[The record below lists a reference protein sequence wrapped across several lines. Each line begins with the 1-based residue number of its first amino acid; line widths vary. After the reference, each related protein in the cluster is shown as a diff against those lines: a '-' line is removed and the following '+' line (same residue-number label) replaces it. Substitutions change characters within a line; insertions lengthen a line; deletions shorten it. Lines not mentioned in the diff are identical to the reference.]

1 MNKITIIIRIMKFY
15 LKKDAILKLKKGNN
29 KDLKLIQEDICEEG
43 NKRFHIIS
51 NKELYDKILE
61 IKGKN
66 KVPSFYESWIENT
79 NLVFALDIDLNDNIS
94 DNDFDKILVKNI
106 NNVKKYAKEY
116 YDYDYNIEE
125 IIVLKTKKRED
136 KQSSHIIFRGLS
148 FENHLVC
155 KNFFFR
161 IIKDSKLEYCDSSIY
176 GKTCLRTCFSTK
188 KGKDYPF
195 VPYKLKIGNKYTSV
209 IENYENEYDYFE
221 NSLVTYVKEEDPLIS
236 KDMIVEEFNI
246 KEEVKKIEIKDN
258 AELEQILNSLPQDYC
273 DEYIK
278 WNRVGMALFS
288 MNENYFE
295 MFNKWSSKSS
305 KYNYQEVFNH
315 WSRYRNSNFNKNYL
329 GLGSL
334 IHWAKQSGANV
345 LNKNIEQT
353 VLDYPESKI
362 IITEN
367 DNFDVKH
374 ISQNKLTDKLFENI
388 IDKKFIGIQSEKGT
402 GKTSNLIKA
411 LFENNK
417 RKEPESILF
426 VSSRRTF
433 GIKLSADLKKYGF
446 KLYSD
451 INEHYIYDKRVIV
464 QIDSLLRVDRDKF
477 DLVIIDECESLAR
490 YCTSSHFTKNVKAST
505 IVSNLE
511 FRINDA
517 DNIIIMDADL
527 SDRCIN
533 YYKKIIDPDNK
544 LGKNDLKIIINK
556 FTPYQSY
563 KLKYM
568 DYNNWLNEL
577 EKQLID
583 DKKIVIPMA
592 SNNKAKDLYER
603 LSKKFTNK
611 KIILIHK
618 ETSEEEKLK
627 KLLNVNN
634 IWIKYDVVIYTPTVC
649 MGVSFDP
656 EHFDNIF
663 AYGCHNSLGAQEF
676 CQMLHRV
683 RHIRENNIY
692 ISFDYFKYHDPIE
705 DIVTYDQVEEMLC
718 NDYYLTYNNLHN
730 NLINKKFKRVGNQ
743 RVLYYPHK
751 NEPIY
756 DLYVRNSIENIINK
770 LNFTAAFFGYAKF
783 KNYQYEF
790 YQSEKN
796 DDLVGELKNLRKTRE
811 EEEKNVELDNIFNAK
826 NLDKD
831 EYLEKCMRKD
841 NFMSENDY
849 NEIKKYNFLKTYNLE
864 IEELTKELLEK
875 YYDKK
880 LMLTYNNLSN
890 IIKSDEQNTNDKL
903 KIMLNNQISGDEY
916 RNCYQDLTYKNKY
929 TYHYYALRLLEY
941 SDFDINDID
950 SDKFISKDKLDIDI
964 LNKKIENKTIYEFV
978 EEEKYGLY
986 KKFDNIKL
994 VNKKILNT
1002 ADYMVNLIN
1011 NIITKQYNV
1020 KFKCKKVKDEKF
1032 YFLTTNKKWDELPSK
1047 IKPKNVIEYKK
1058 TEKNYE
1064 NIIKDLDN
1072 GLFLESDSD
1081 EE

>member
-1 MNKITIIIRIMKFY
+1 MKFY
-15 LKKDAILKLKKGNN
+15 LKKDAILKLKKSNN
-29 KDLKLIQEDICEEG
+29 SNLKLIQEDVCDEG
-43 NKRFHIIS
+43 NKRFYVIENNDLY
-51 NKELYDKILE
+51 NK
-61 IKGKN
+61 IKEN
-66 KVPSFYESWIENT
+66 DPPSFYESWIENT
-79 NLVFALDIDLNDNIS
+79 NLVFALDVDLNDDIS

-106 NNVKKYAKEY
+106 NNVRKYVKEY
-116 YDYDYNIEE
+116 YKFEYDIKK
-125 IIVLKTKKRED
+125 IIVLKTKKREN
-136 KQSSHIIFRGLS
+136 KQSSHIIFRGLG

-155 KNFFFR
+155 KNLFFR

-188 KGKDYPF
+188 KGKDIPF
-195 VPYKLKIGNKYTSV
+195 IPYKLKIGNKFTSV
-209 IENYENEYDYFE
+209 IEDYKSEYDFFE
-221 NSLVTYVKEEDPLIS
+221 ESLITTIKDEEKENFIS

-246 KEEVKKIEIKDN
+246 KEGVKKIEIRDN
-258 AELEQILNSLPQDYC
+258 SELESILNSLPQDYC

-288 MNENYFE
+288 MNENYFDI
-295 MFNKWSSKSS
+295 FNRWSSKSS
-305 KYNYQEVFNH
+305 KYNYHEVYNH
-315 WSRYRNSNFNKNYL
+315 WSRYRGSNFNKNYL

-334 IHWAKQSGANV
+334 IHWAKLNGTNV

-362 IITEN
+362 IISE
-367 DNFDVKH
+367 DSKFDIKH
-374 ISQNKLTDKLFENI
+374 ISQNKLTEKLFENI
-388 IDKKFIGIQSEKGT
+388 INKKFIGIQSEKGT

-411 LFENNK
+411 LFESNK
-417 RKEPESILF
+417 KEPESILF
-426 VSSRRTF
+426 ISSRRTF

-451 INEHYIYDKRVIV
+451 ISEHYIYDKRVIV
-464 QIDSLLRVDRDKF
+464 QIDSLLRVDYDKF

-517 DNIIIMDADL
+517 NNVIIMDADL

-533 YYKKIIDPDNK
+533 YYKSIIDPDDK

-577 EKQLID
+577 DKQLMD

-603 LSKKFTNK
+603 LSKKFSNK

-649 MGVSFDP
+649 MGVSFDV

-683 RHIRENNIY
+683 RSISENNIY
-692 ISFDYFKYHDPIE
+692 ISFDYFKYYDPIE

-718 NDYYLTYNNLHN
+718 NDYYLTYNNIHN
-730 NLINKKFKRVGNQ
+730 NLLIKKFKRVGNQ
-743 RVLYYPHK
+743 RVIYYPHK
-751 NEPIY
+751 KEPIY

-790 YQSEKN
+790 FQSEKN
-796 DDLVGELKNLRKTRE
+796 EDLVEELKNLRKTRE
-811 EEEKNVELDNIFNAK
+811 QEEKNIEMENILNAK

-841 NFMSENDY
+841 NFMSESDY
-849 NEIKKYNFLKTYNLE
+849 NEIKKYNFLNTYNLGASE
-864 IEELTKELLEK
+864 ITKELLEK

-890 IIKSDEQNTNDKL
+890 IIKSDEQDTKEKL
-903 KIMLNNQISGDEY
+903 KIMLNNQINGDEY

-941 SDFDINDID
+941 CDFDINDID
-950 SDKFISKDKLDIDI
+950 SEKEVKKEKLDVDI
-964 LNKKIENKTIYEFV
+964 INKKIEDMTIYEFV
-978 EEEKYGLY
+978 NEEKYGLY
-986 KKFDNIKL
+986 KKFDVIKL
-994 VNKKILNT
+994 INGKILNT
-1002 ADYMVNLIN
+1002 ADYMINLIN
-1011 NIITKQYNV
+1011 NIITKQYGI
-1020 KFKCKKVKDEKF
+1020 KFKCKKVKKEKS
-1032 YFLTTNKKWDELPSK
+1032 YILSSNNKWNELPNK
-1047 IKPKNVIEYKK
+1047 IKPKTVIEYKK
-1058 TEKNYE
+1058 TDKNYE
-1064 NIIKDLDN
+1064 NIVKDLDN